1 MERFSIGLERL
12 TTTAKFCSD
21 AVGGS
26 DGIKGRRSDAKESA
40 TAKKPAPMKTGR
52 IPTRRGIP
60 KPF

>member
-26 DGIKGRRSDAKESA
+26 DGIKGRRSDANESA
-40 TAKKPAPMKTGR
+40 PAKKAAPMKTDR
-52 IPTRRGIP
+52 IPPQRGIP
-60 KPF
+60 KSF